1 MHLIVLI
8 VKKVVMA
15 ICMLYTFD
23 LIVMSAGVVVPIN
36 IPSVILLSF
45 LGLPAV
51 FGLLVL
57 KNFM

>member
-1 MHLIVLI
+1 MHLLVLFI
-8 VKKVVMA
+8 KKIVMA
-15 ICMLYTFD
+15 ICMLYTFN

-36 IPSVILLSF
+36 IPSIILVSI

>member
-8 VKKVVMA
+8 IKKVVMA

-36 IPSVILLSF
+36 IPSVILVSF

>member
-1 MHLIVLI
+1 MHLLVLVI
-8 VKKVVMA
+8 KKIVMA

-36 IPSVILLSF
+36 IPSIILVSI